1 MIDELLQRN
10 FPVVVKVHLHVI
22 FCLLLYFLHQLVVK
36 GFKNV
41 FQILALHIAKH
52 VLDLV
57 EFFLVLLRQE
67 IFYLLRIN
75 LATLV
80 CVNVLANPRA
90 QAS

>member
-10 FPVVVKVHLHVI
+10 FPVVVSVHLHVI
-22 FCLLLYFLHQLVVK
+22 FGLLFYFLHQLIVK

-41 FQILALHIAKH
+41 FQLLAFHLTKH

-67 IFYLLRIN
+67 IFHLLRIN
-75 LATLV
+75 LTTLV
-80 CVNVLANPRA
+80 CVNVLENPRA
-90 QAS
+90 KAS

>member
-10 FPVVVKVHLHVI
+10 FPVVVSVHLHVI
-22 FCLLLYFLHQLVVK
+22 FGLLFYFLHQLIVK

-41 FQILALHIAKH
+41 FQLLALHLTKH

-67 IFYLLRIN
+67 IFHLLRIN
-75 LATLV
+75 LTTLV
-80 CVNVLANPRA
+80 CVNVLENPRA